1 MSESLTYKVL
11 KEENKEYNCSFKI
24 IVVGD
29 SGVGK
34 SSITLK
40 ATKNEFHDCY
50 NSTVGFEFCTFNI
63 QIENTIIRLQI
74 WDTCGQEIY
83 RSLISSFYQTCGLA
97 ILVYSVDNA
106 ESFKS
111 IPFWIKEIKNQSHP
125 DIKLILVGNKTDL
138 SDKREVSTEEGEQ
151 FAKENKMDLFLETSA
166 KSGFNAQN
174 LFIEVGKMMYLEH
187 QKYSQM
193 GKPMSFGKTSTDKN
207 KHLQP
212 KPTEKDKS
220 SGCEC

>member
-1 MSESLTYKVL
+1 MSESLTFKVL

-40 ATKNEFHDCY
+40 ATKNEFNDCY

-111 IPFWIKEIKNQSHP
+111 IPFWFKEIKNQSHP

-151 FAKENKMDLFLETSA
+151 FAKENEMDLFLETSA

-193 GKPMSFGKTSTDKN
+193 GKHMSFGKTNTDKN
-207 KHLQP
+207 NHLQP
-212 KPTEKDKS
+212 KPKEKDKAD
-220 SGCEC
+220 GCQC

>member
-74 WDTCGQEIY
+74 WDTCGQEI
-83 RSLISSFYQTCGLA
+83 
-97 ILVYSVDNA
+97 
-106 ESFKS
+106 
-111 IPFWIKEIKNQSHP
+111 
-125 DIKLILVGNKTDL
+125 
-138 SDKREVSTEEGEQ
+138 
-151 FAKENKMDLFLETSA
+151 
-166 KSGFNAQN
+166 
-174 LFIEVGKMMYLEH
+174 
-187 QKYSQM
+187 
-193 GKPMSFGKTSTDKN
+193 
-207 KHLQP
+207 
-212 KPTEKDKS
+212 
-220 SGCEC
+220 